1 MRYRLWLARDAIRG
15 ISVITSYRPCVARI
29 TAGRDMHSTM
39 TRQHFAAVIGSA
51 VIAVSLLPAASYAA
65 SPIEGRAIEKCMSV
79 YNRGVD
85 HREALILC
93 RPLAE
98 HGVPH
103 AQNVLGEIYM
113 YGEGISQD
121 FDEAAKWFRLAAE
134 QHHRRAQFMLGVLY
148 WSGDGVP
155 QDYDKAVKWFRR
167 AEDRLS
173 VANTQTDASGPG
185 QDGAFG
191 NE

>member
-1 MRYRLWLARDAIRG
+1 MSRTQDAHQRLAQGSGGALWPRFLNRLL
-15 ISVITSYRPCVARI
+15 SP
-29 TAGRDMHSTM
+29 AGE
-39 TRQHFAAVIGSA
+39 Q
-51 VIAVSLLPAASYAA
+51 
-65 SPIEGRAIEKCMSV
+65 
-79 YNRGVD
+79 
-85 HREALILC
+85 EAGPDRHESFIVC

-98 HGVPH
+98 HGIPH

-134 QHHRRAQFMLGVLY
+134 QHHRRAQFMLGVLH

-155 QDYDKAVKWFRR
+155 QDYDKAVKWFRL

>member
-1 MRYRLWLARDAIRG
+1 
-15 ISVITSYRPCVARI
+15 
-29 TAGRDMHSTM
+29 M

-51 VIAVSLLPAASYAA
+51 VLAATFLSAATYAT
-65 SPIEGRAIEKCMSV
+65 SSIEEGDIEKCMSA

-85 HREALILC
+85 YRESLIVC

-98 HGVPH
+98 QGVSH

-113 YGEGISQD
+113 YGEGIPQD

-134 QHHRRAQFMLGVLY
+134 QHHRRARFMLGVLY

-155 QDYDKAVKWFRR
+155 QDYDKAVNWFR
-167 AEDRLS
+167 L
-173 VANTQTDASGPG
+173 AN
-185 QDGAFG
+185 
-191 NE
+191 EL

>member
-1 MRYRLWLARDAIRG
+1 M
-15 ISVITSYRPCVARI
+15 V
-29 TAGRDMHSTM
+29 
-39 TRQHFAAVIGSA
+39 
-51 VIAVSLLPAASYAA
+51 
-65 SPIEGRAIEKCMSV
+65 
-79 YNRGVD
+79 
-85 HREALILC
+85 C

-134 QHHRRAQFMLGVLY
+134 QHHHRAQFMLGVLY

-155 QDYDKAVKWFRR
+155 QDFDKAVKWFRL
-167 AEDRLS
+167 AEDYLS
-173 VANTQTDASGPG
+173 VTNNPTDATGLG